1 MQKRLNMLKIK
12 AFPRIH
18 ITLIGMNREGYRI
31 NGGIGFS
38 MASPTLNL
46 RFEPDGEICVLDER
60 NPGFSKEELARLNN
74 HLNKVRKDEHL
85 SEGYRC
91 VIEEGL
97 IHSHFGFGTSTMAY
111 LSCTEALLAINRRE
125 YTINDVVK
133 LSGRGGTSGIGI
145 STYFKGGFIFDTGI
159 KNNAVRI
166 LAPSSCFNGD
176 ECRKP
181 LIFKNIGLPGWELG
195 ICIPPIQNKT
205 EDEEKAF
212 FDKNCPIGQE
222 AVEKILYESVYGISS
237 SLLENDFNTFCKS
250 VDSIQITKWKSL
262 ERNLYGDELKVI
274 ESVIRKAGAK
284 CVGMSSLGPL
294 LYFFGEDIDGIVDR
308 VNADLTGGKCFKTSF
323 NNSGRILLY
332 D

>member
-1 MQKRLNMLKIK
+1 MMLKIR

-18 ITLIGMNREGYRI
+18 VTLIGMNREGYRI

-38 MASPTLNL
+38 MASPTLNM
-46 RFEPDGEICVLDER
+46 RFEPDGEICVLDKR
-60 NPGFSKEELARLNN
+60 NQGFSKNAIVRLNN
-74 HLNKVRKDEHL
+74 HLNNVMKNEHL
-85 SEGYRC
+85 TEGLRC
-91 VIEEGL
+91 VIEESQ
-97 IHSHFGFGTSTMAY
+97 IHSHYGFGTSTMAY
-111 LSCTEALLAINRRE
+111 LSCIEALLIINKRE
-125 YTINDVVK
+125 YTNNDVVN

-145 STYFKGGFIFDTGI
+145 STYFKGGFVLDTGVT
-159 KNNAVRI
+159 NNADRE
-166 LAPSSCFNGD
+166 LAPSSCFKGD
-176 ECRKP
+176 DYRKP
-181 LIFKNIGLPGWELG
+181 LIFKNISLPGWKMG

-212 FDKNCPIGQE
+212 FDNNCPIGQV
-222 AVEKILYESVYGISS
+222 AVESILYESVYGISS

-250 VDSIQITKWKSL
+250 IDSIQETKWKSL
-262 ERNLYGDELKVI
+262 ERDLYGDELNVV

-308 VNADLTGGKCFKTSF
+308 VNTELAGGKCYKTSF
-323 NNSGRILLY
+323 NNSGRILEY

>member
-1 MQKRLNMLKIK
+1 MMLKIR

-38 MASPTLNL
+38 IASPTLNM
-46 RFEPDGEICVLDER
+46 RFEPDREICVLDKR
-60 NPGFSKEELARLNN
+60 SQGFSKNEIVRLNN
-74 HLNKVRKDEHL
+74 HLNKVMKDEHL
-85 SEGYRC
+85 AEGFRC
-91 VIEEGL
+91 VIEESQ
-97 IHSHFGFGTSTMAY
+97 IHSHYGFGTSTMVY
-111 LSCTEALLAINRRE
+111 LSCIEALLIINQRE
-125 YTINDVVK
+125 YMSNDVVN

-145 STYFKGGFIFDTGI
+145 SIYFKGGFVFDTGVT
-159 KNNAVRI
+159 NNADRD
-166 LAPSSCFNGD
+166 LAPSSCFKGD
-176 ECRKP
+176 DYRKP
-181 LIFKNIGLPGWELG
+181 LIFKNICLPRWEMG

-212 FDKNCPIGQE
+212 FDKNCPIGQV
-222 AVEKILYESVYGISS
+222 AVENILYESVYGISS

-250 VDSIQITKWKSL
+250 VDSIQETKWKSL
-262 ERNLYGDELKVI
+262 ERDLYGEELKVV

-308 VNADLTGGKCFKTSF
+308 VNTDLTGGKCYKTSF
-323 NNSGRILLY
+323 NNSGRILEY

>member
-1 MQKRLNMLKIK
+1 MMLKIR

-38 MASPTLNL
+38 MTSPTLNM
-46 RFEPDGEICVLDER
+46 RFEPDGEICVLDIR
-60 NPGFSKEELARLNN
+60 SQGFSKNELVRLNN
-74 HLNKVRKDEHL
+74 HLNKVMKDEHL
-85 SEGYRC
+85 VEGIRC
-91 VIEEGL
+91 VIEESQ
-97 IHSHFGFGTSTMAY
+97 IHSHFGFGTSTMVY
-111 LSCTEALLAINRRE
+111 LSCIEALLIVNKRK
-125 YTINDVVK
+125 YTNNDVVS

-145 STYFKGGFIFDTGI
+145 NTYFKGGFVFDTGVT
-159 KNNAVRI
+159 NNADRD
-166 LAPSSCFNGD
+166 LAPSSCFKGD
-176 ECRKP
+176 DYRKP
-181 LIFKNIGLPGWELG
+181 LIFKNISLPGWEMG

-212 FDKNCPIGQE
+212 FDKNCPIGQA
-222 AVEKILYESVYGISS
+222 AVENILYESVYGISS

-250 VDSIQITKWKSL
+250 VDSIQETKWKLL
-262 ERNLYGDELKVI
+262 ERDLYGNELKKV

-294 LYFFGEDIDGIVDR
+294 LYFFGKDIDGIVNR
-308 VNADLTGGKCFKTSF
+308 VNTDLTGGQYYKTSF
-323 NNSGRILLY
+323 NNSSRILEY